1 MKKEDKKRGIF
12 YLVYSTKIT
21 TMNKGMQYM
30 LISSFAF
37 SLMHLC
43 VKALPHIPVFELVFF
58 RSLVSLLISLKI
70 LKKKNIPIFGNNR
83 KVLLARGLL
92 GVTALTLFFITLQ
105 NIPLAGA
112 VTIQYL
118 SPIFTAFFA
127 VWILKEKIKNR
138 QWLFFLLAFFGV
150 LTLKGFDISGQI
162 SFKYVGI
169 GLVSACFSGL
179 AYNCIRLLRTTENP
193 LVVVFYFPLVATPI
207 MAVLSYFNWIQPQGK
222 DWVYLLFLGIITQVA
237 QIYMTKGI
245 QSDRAGNIM
254 TYKYIGVLFAIG
266 YGYLFFGETYSL
278 MSVFGILLL
287 LSGVLLNVVFKYKTV
302 E

>member
-1 MKKEDKKRGIF
+1 
-12 YLVYSTKIT
+12 
-21 TMNKGMQYM
+21 MNKGAQYM
-30 LISSFAF
+30 LVSSFAF

-43 VKALPHIPVFELVFF
+43 VKALPHIPVLELVFF
-58 RSLVSLLISLKI
+58 RSIVSLLISFTSLKQ
-70 LKKKNIPIFGNNR
+70 KKIYVLGNNK
-83 KVLLARGLL
+83 KVLLARGFF

-105 NIPLAGA
+105 NLPLAGA

-127 VWILKEKIKNR
+127 IWILNEKIKNR
-138 QWLFFLLAFFGV
+138 QWFFFALAFLGV

-179 AYNCIRLLRTTENP
+179 AYNCIRLLRNTEHP

-207 MAVLSYFNWIQPQGK
+207 MAVLSYFNWVKPQGI
-222 DWVYLLFLGIITQVA
+222 DWVYLILLGIITQIA

-254 TYKYIGVLFAIG
+254 TYKYIGVLFAFG
-266 YGYLFFGETYSL
+266 YGYLFFGETYSF
-278 MSVFGILLL
+278 MSIFGIFLL
-287 LSGVLLNVVFKYKTV
+287 LSGVLLNIVFKYKKV

>member
-1 MKKEDKKRGIF
+1 
-12 YLVYSTKIT
+12 
-21 TMNKGMQYM
+21 MNKGAQYM
-30 LISSFAF
+30 LVSSFAF

-43 VKALPHIPVFELVFF
+43 VKALPHIPVFDLVFF
-58 RSLVSLLISLKI
+58 RSIVSLLISFTSLKQ
-70 LKKKNIPIFGNNR
+70 KNIYVLGNNK
-83 KVLLARGLL
+83 KVLLARGFF
-92 GVTALTLFFITLQ
+92 GVTALTLFFITIQ
-105 NIPLAGA
+105 NLPLAGA

-118 SPIFTAFFA
+118 SPIFTAIFA
-127 VWILKEKIKNR
+127 IWILNEKIKNR
-138 QWLFFLLAFFGV
+138 QWFFFALAFLGV

-179 AYNCIRLLRTTENP
+179 AYNCIRLLRNTEHP

-207 MAVLSYFNWIQPQGK
+207 MAVLSYFNWVKPQGI
-222 DWVYLLFLGIITQVA
+222 DWVYLILLGIITQIA

-254 TYKYIGVLFAIG
+254 TYKYIGVLFAFG
-266 YGYLFFGETYSL
+266 YGYLFFGETYSF
-278 MSVFGILLL
+278 MSIFGIFLL
-287 LSGVLLNVVFKYKTV
+287 LSGVLLNIVFKYKKL

>member
-1 MKKEDKKRGIF
+1 
-12 YLVYSTKIT
+12 
-21 TMNKGMQYM
+21 MNKGAQYM
-30 LISSFAF
+30 LVSSFAF

-58 RSLVSLLISLKI
+58 RSIVSLLISFTSLKQ
-70 LKKKNIPIFGNNR
+70 KKIDVLGNNK
-83 KVLLARGLL
+83 KVLLARGFF

-105 NIPLAGA
+105 NLPLAGA

-127 VWILKEKIKNR
+127 IWILNEKIKNR
-138 QWLFFLLAFFGV
+138 QWFFFALAFLGV

-179 AYNCIRLLRTTENP
+179 AYNCIRLLRNTEHP

-207 MAVLSYFNWIQPQGK
+207 MAVLSYFNWVKPQGI
-222 DWVYLLFLGIITQVA
+222 DWVYLILLGIITQIA

-254 TYKYIGVLFAIG
+254 TYKYIGVLFAFG
-266 YGYLFFGETYSL
+266 YGYLFFGETYSF
-278 MSVFGILLL
+278 MSIFGIFLL
-287 LSGVLLNVVFKYKTV
+287 LSGVLLNIVFKYKKV

>member
-1 MKKEDKKRGIF
+1 MKKGA
-12 YLVYSTKIT
+12 
-21 TMNKGMQYM
+21 QYM

-58 RSLVSLLISLKI
+58 RSVVSLFISFTSLKH
-70 LKKKNIPIFGNNR
+70 KKIPVLGNN
-83 KVLLARGLL
+83 KKTLLARGFF

-127 VWILKEKIKNR
+127 LFILKEKIENR
-138 QWLFFLLAFFGV
+138 QLLFFAIAFFGV
-150 LTLKGFDISGQI
+150 LILKGFDISGQI
-162 SFKYVGI
+162 SYKYVLI
-169 GLVSACFSGL
+169 GLMSACFSGI
-179 AYNCIRLLRTTENP
+179 AYNFIRLLRKTEHP
-193 LVVVFYFPLVATPI
+193 LVVVFYFPLVASPI
-207 MAVLSYFNWIQPQGK
+207 MGFLSYFNWVKPQGT
-222 DWVYLLFLGIITQVA
+222 DWVYLLLLGIITQVA

-254 TYKYIGVLFAIG
+254 TYKYIGVLFAFG

-278 MSVFGILLL
+278 LSVFGILLL
-287 LSGVLLNVVFKYKTV
+287 LSGVLLNAIFKYKEV
-302 E
+302 K